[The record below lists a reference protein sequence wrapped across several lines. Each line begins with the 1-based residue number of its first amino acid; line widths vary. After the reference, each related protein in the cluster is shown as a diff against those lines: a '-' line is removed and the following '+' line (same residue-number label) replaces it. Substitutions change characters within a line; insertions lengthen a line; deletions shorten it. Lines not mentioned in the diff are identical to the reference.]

1 MWNKFRW
8 DMFITSF
15 LPLWASII
23 ITDIWSVI
31 EILSNKWNY
40 ALSWLENLRSNI
52 FLILLQSISVII
64 VLLAVSISIIGIK
77 KFLKQKENSSNIPIG
92 KITRAEKTGNMP
104 VEFLVAYIL
113 PLIAFDFTSLMG
125 VALFLI
131 YFSLLAFLSIRNNY
145 IYTNILLEFKKYK
158 MYNCDIICNFM
169 NLYHNYNNSLI
180 ISKVDLTQYINKEI
194 SYWDCENKVY
204 IAMEKNDE

>member
-40 ALSWLENLRSNI
+40 ALSWVENLRSNI

-64 VLLAVSISIIGIK
+64 VILAVSISIIGIK
-77 KFLKQKENSSNIPIG
+77 KFLKQKENSSNTPIG

-113 PLIAFDFTSLMG
+113 PLIAFDFSSLMG

-158 MYNCDIICNFM
+158 MYNCDIMCNVM